1 MVTNVSPKPTLNTAP
16 VNTVERSDLSELLNR
31 LSQNDLAPTI
41 SEIAEATGYSE
52 DQIRHEKNQL
62 LIEKKLQLIE
72 SQLAELNARNL
83 ANSPKHFQSNLQ
95 VIFDFLR
102 NPGDGGTIIFGCIGA
117 ALIILSFWWG
127 IRLVK

>member
-1 MVTNVSPKPTLNTAP
+1 MVINASPSSTT
-16 VNTVERSDLSELLNR
+16 NTVDRSDLSELLDR
-31 LSQNDLAPTI
+31 LNQNDLAPTI

-52 DQIRHEKNQL
+52 DQIRSEQNQL
-62 LIEKKLQLIE
+62 RIEKKLQSIK

-102 NPGDGGTIIFGCIGA
+102 NPGEGGTIIFGCIGA